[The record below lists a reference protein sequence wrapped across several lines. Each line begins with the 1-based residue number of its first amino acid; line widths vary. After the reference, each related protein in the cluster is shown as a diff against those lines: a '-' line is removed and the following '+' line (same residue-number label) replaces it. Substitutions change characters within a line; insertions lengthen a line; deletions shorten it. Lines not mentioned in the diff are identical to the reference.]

1 MHGRLRNLISP
12 WKLEEDMVE
21 YSTYPMR
28 EEVSRIIEHIIE
40 RLNKAEELLL
50 LGEESR
56 AKAQIGLCIK
66 LVFSLER
73 RIVAYEK
80 VDEQTAD
87 SLKSMDL
94 HDTKTVLETV
104 YNMI

>member
-1 MHGRLRNLISP
+1 
-12 WKLEEDMVE
+12 MVE
-21 YSTYPMR
+21 YSTYPVR

-40 RLNKAEELLL
+40 RLNNAEELLL

-66 LVFSLER
+66 LISSLER
-73 RIVAYEK
+73 RIAVYEK

-87 SLKSMDL
+87 SLESMDL
-94 HDTKTVLETV
+94 HDTRTILETA
-104 YNMI
+104 YNML